1 MDCSR
6 CACVGA
12 DGRRRVCVPPKVIRY
27 LARRRGCTRLSLGRL
42 LRVIKAL
49 SACSRLRYPQHWPLC
64 VVTLRHKTYT
74 KLRQYKRRRRSPF
87 PMNGQSIPGHD
98 SAQNTAVL
106 LRLETAGGMDVRA
119 QNDPHQAR
127 HHLGARARRKVRSQ
141 VIGGAHPSHNVC

>member
-1 MDCSR
+1 MCR
-6 CACVGA
+6 
-12 DGRRRVCVPPKVIRY
+12 GRRKTQGLRPTEGDSLPGKTKGVHTIIPRS
-27 LARRRGCTRLSLGRL
+27 LAEGHKSLERMIS
-42 LRVIKAL
+42 VKISAAL
-49 SACSRLRYPQHWPLC
+49 ALMCYN
-64 VVTLRHKTYT
+64 TKTQKDT